1 MYSVR
6 MAATRTKTL
15 PKRRRML
22 HVKLTEAEFLGLA
35 TLARK
40 REITMSD
47 VIREYLS
54 AQSAR

>member
-1 MYSVR
+1 
-6 MAATRTKTL
+6 
-15 PKRRRML
+15 ML